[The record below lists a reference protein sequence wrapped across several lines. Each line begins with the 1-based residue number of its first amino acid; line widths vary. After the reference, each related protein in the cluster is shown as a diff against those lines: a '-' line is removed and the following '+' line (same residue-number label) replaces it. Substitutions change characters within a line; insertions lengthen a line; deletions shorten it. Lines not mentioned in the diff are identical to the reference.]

1 MGHDRHPARWRL
13 HLHFEHRRPGCAE
26 AKGAGQTLTAEVVT
40 YTLTDTDGSTD
51 TATLTISLT
60 GTDDTPTLTVPDTG
74 GDTKT
79 VDEAGLPTRT
89 GELAGTGEAVDS
101 TPNNDNSEIVSG
113 TFTFTAGD
121 GATVITIDGAG
132 AGGPLTIPLGGPFPT
147 AAIVGSYGSLVV
159 TGVSG
164 GTVSYTYTLTDNVN
178 HSTQTPQDDFTI
190 TVDDSDGSTAD
201 KVTDTLTIHIT
212 DDTPLNFQPDT
223 AVAEN
228 TGTDVVTGSLDDDG
242 TLANDGGADSIA
254 SLVWNTG
261 AAGTILLDT
270 DGNHVTVGGQ
280 DVKLYIQ
287 LDGSLV
293 ATTDISSA
301 AAKVFTAT
309 LDSGASSYTID
320 FDRALDNGSTSASNF
335 EGAKAGNNQWIGI
348 DPDLV
353 GGKTI
358 DIASASD
365 PNPESTD
372 LLISAF
378 NHTSRAAL
386 TVNRD
391 SDDIGAGS
399 GQANG
404 ANETTRIDFV
414 QDLTR
419 DPLVDES
426 TAGGYNFD
434 THIGEKVFSFTM
446 VNPKAHGDTSVLLEA
461 FNTTNETTS
470 KGDVHAIANNT
481 AVELDPASI
490 VVKLGNTVLVEGT
503 DYDVYNSG
511 NGVYVSGIP
520 EGAVIQVQAIG
531 GATFE
536 AVEITNA
543 AGHHI
548 PGAGAGVNFTGAD
561 FGIGGF
567 SYGVNDPGDPVAFN
581 LPVTLTDGDGDTSS
595 GTVPV
600 TVYPVGEAPSNL
612 LALNSVTTQGFKTAL
627 APSNDN
633 GSNTNAALL
642 GAVAAAGLVA
652 SQDAAAH
659 HNVDHAAMHEARVEA
674 RAAEHAQLMS
684 ASDRHDAGG
693 HRADHLDRGDGG
705 RHDAVVAKTA
715 VIHDEVLS
723 QHASNDHHQQN
734 APAAL
739 LQGTSAP
746 AHGHEGGHAAVI
758 AAAVAMPSA
767 EQLAAVTGKGGDA
780 QHNEVVGKVLADA
793 LQGGEGHGPNLEAL
807 INSLPGHGHGPALAA
822 LASHADGHVPHG
834 HTAFAGVFSTG
845 HNMLTMDHMA
855 AHHDAPPPH
864 A

>member
-1 MGHDRHPARWRL
+1 M
-13 HLHFEHRRPGCAE
+13 
-26 AKGAGQTLTAEVVT
+26 
-40 YTLTDTDGSTD
+40 
-51 TATLTISLT
+51 
-60 GTDDTPTLTVPDTG
+60 
-74 GDTKT
+74 
-79 VDEAGLPTRT
+79 
-89 GELAGTGEAVDS
+89 
-101 TPNNDNSEIVSG
+101 
-113 TFTFTAGD
+113 
-121 GATVITIDGAG
+121 
-132 AGGPLTIPLGGPFPT
+132 
-147 AAIVGSYGSLVV
+147 
-159 TGVSG
+159 
-164 GTVSYTYTLTDNVN
+164 
-178 HSTQTPQDDFTI
+178 
-190 TVDDSDGSTAD
+190 
-201 KVTDTLTIHIT
+201 
-212 DDTPLNFQPDT
+212 
-223 AVAEN
+223 
-228 TGTDVVTGSLDDDG
+228 
-242 TLANDGGADSIA
+242 
-254 SLVWNTG
+254 
-261 AAGTILLDT
+261 
-270 DGNHVTVGGQ
+270 
-280 DVKLYIQ
+280 
-287 LDGSLV
+287 
-293 ATTDISSA
+293 
-301 AAKVFTAT
+301 
-309 LDSGASSYTID
+309 
-320 FDRALDNGSTSASNF
+320 
-335 EGAKAGNNQWIGI
+335 
-348 DPDLV
+348 
-353 GGKTI
+353 
-358 DIASASD
+358 
-365 PNPESTD
+365 
-372 LLISAF
+372 LISAF

-503 DYDVYNSG
+503 DYDVYDSG

-659 HNVDHAAMHEARVEA
+659 HNVDHAAVHEARVEA